1 MRRTSDQKERSVKPI
16 DLLQLLTSFVLVCLV
31 LMWLLN
37 LWQRKKKLALEPAL
51 SAEKPAFSFRRKSKE
66 VAEEKAAAE
75 ADAPVPLMRRR
86 QIVPPMETVDTGD
99 GASPEPSGAVAA
111 TEDGPS
117 RGDIDW
123 SDAEPDQ
130 KQSSDQIDAEPDNFV
145 QPKEVVKAP
154 ETSWETAETAEAA
167 ETPDELRN
175 HGSIDNEESIAVIL
189 RRPVMPDADAP
200 VRSWLGGLP
209 EMPDDVEW
217 PQALSAEDPSLG
229 KVPHHFLAQISCADL
244 PQELWGGRGPREGSL
259 LFFVDPNV
267 GCPDDDTS
275 HTVLHITG
283 AGKERPAPDTLGPVH
298 NKVYTGGSY
307 NWLPIENVPPVWR
320 KWPVE
325 ICETPNVLHDIDGHP
340 SATPAGF
347 SSILYDGAPV
357 TDRVN
362 GTVTTPY
369 TYGQSANALRQLAA
383 RMRNEPREVASTQ
396 ALNMVVENRAINRL
410 LESLQHARAKIDT
423 QDNPDLRARQ
433 LEDLLPRLALVTE
446 VSSARELV
454 ELLNRERSKVAKW
467 RAGIAKHCVNLE
479 KLLAGESDD
488 TPLPQENWEELQQCF
503 VGQSATMFE
512 LGIDYNH
519 ADGKA
524 LTLTTIRETAELEA
538 ADGLSQLAILDSLD
552 AERSALVP
560 DAVKEAIKPAL
571 RNLYANRPHRM
582 GGYHDGVQT
591 TVSERADEQVLLLQ
605 IATDEAMDW
614 CWGDAGAY
622 YFWIDKSDLANGD
635 FSKVSMT
642 LECC

>member
-1 MRRTSDQKERSVKPI
+1 MKPI
-16 DLLQLLTSFVLVCLV
+16 DLLQLLTSFVLVCV
-31 LMWLLN
+31 ALMWLLN
-37 LWQRKKKLALEPAL
+37 LRKRRAKLAFAPAVPD
-51 SAEKPAFSFRRKSKE
+51 EKPAFSFRRKSKK
-66 VAEEKAAAE
+66 VAEEEAAAE
-75 ADAPVPLMRRR
+75 AETPVPLMRRR
-86 QIVPPMETVDTGD
+86 QILPPAETTETDHEPSTEPSNPSAAAEHSTPIGDTDWSEPKQADAKADQFTQLDETGI
-99 GASPEPSGAVAA
+99 AAEPSPEPSD
-111 TEDGPS
+111 T
-117 RGDIDW
+117 
-123 SDAEPDQ
+123 PDQ
-130 KQSSDQIDAEPDNFV
+130 LGSD
-145 QPKEVVKAP
+145 
-154 ETSWETAETAEAA
+154 
-167 ETPDELRN
+167 
-175 HGSIDNEESIAVIL
+175 GSISDEESISVIL
-189 RRPVMPDADAP
+189 RRPVMPNADAP

-217 PQALSAEDPSLG
+217 PQAVSAEDPSLG

-244 PQELWGGRGPREGSL
+244 PRELWGGRGPREGAL

-275 HTVLHITG
+275 HSVLHITG
-283 AGKERPAPDTLGPVH
+283 AGTERPAPDTLGPVH

-307 NWLPIENVPPVWR
+307 NWLPIDNVPPVWR

-325 ICETPNVLHDIDGHP
+325 LLETPNVLHDIDGHP

-357 TDRVN
+357 ADRVN

-383 RMRNEPREVASTQ
+383 RMRNEPREVASTE

-410 LESLQHARAKIDT
+410 LESLQHARAQIDT
-423 QDNPDLRARQ
+423 QEDPDLRARQ

-446 VSSARELV
+446 VSSAGELV
-454 ELLNRERSKVAKW
+454 EMLNRERNKVAKW
-467 RAGIAKHCVNLE
+467 RASIAKHCVNLE

-488 TPLPQENWEELQQCF
+488 TPLPRENWEELQQCF
-503 VGQSATMFE
+503 VGQSASMFE

-519 ADGKA
+519 PDGKA
-524 LTLTTIRETAELEA
+524 LTLTTVKETAELEA

-552 AERSALVP
+552 ADRSALVP
-560 DAVKEAIKPAL
+560 DTVKEAIKPAL

-591 TVSERADEQVLLLQ
+591 TVSERADDTVLLLQ

-614 CWGDAGAY
+614 CWGDSGAY

-635 FSKVSMT
+635 FSRVSMT